1 MKNTVRF
8 MIGWEIHERRDAMKE
23 YVVWFEA
30 LGMADVIT
38 V

>member
-1 MKNTVRF
+1 

-30 LGMADVIT
+30 LPYLANET